1 MELRI
6 QDIVNL
12 LNVPEKKVQKWIK
25 EKTIP
30 FETINHEIRFNITK
44 LEEWVLENRMPVT
57 QQFLE
62 LVSTGVPMKLSELI
76 TRGGILYDVPGI
88 TMKEALTSCV
98 SLMKKPAD
106 MTSETLL
113 SSLLEREE
121 LLPTAVGN
129 GIAIP
134 HPRNPLI
141 TSIAGEQ
148 VTLAYIN
155 HELDT
160 KTPDN
165 IPVHVLFIVLS
176 ANHRRHLEILSR
188 LAFFCQDHTFL
199 QMLLGHLHD
208 ESIIALIKEHE

>member
-6 QDIVNL
+6 HDIVNL
-12 LNVPEKKVQKWIK
+12 LNVPEKKVHKWIK
-25 EKTIP
+25 EKSIP
-30 FETINHEIRFNITK
+30 FETINHEYRFNITK

-57 QQFLE
+57 QQFLD
-62 LVSTGVPMKLSELI
+62 LVSTGIPMKLSELI
-76 TRGGILYDVPGI
+76 TRGGILYDVPGT
-88 TMKEALTSCV
+88 TMKDALTSCV
-98 SLMKKPAD
+98 SLMKKSAD
-106 MTSETLL
+106 MTNDMLL

-141 TSIAGEQ
+141 TNVTSEQ
-148 VTLAYIN
+148 VTLAYLN
-155 HELDT
+155 SELDT
-160 KTPDN
+160 VTPDN
-165 IPVHVLFIVLS
+165 IPVHALFIVLS

-188 LAFFCQDHTFL
+188 LAFFCQNHTFL
-199 QMLLGHLHD
+199 HMLLGHPHD